1 MDQAYLECIT
11 MNLLSN
17 VPLNCTCPDILS
29 LKGGGN
35 NRVFRVKVNGDSY
48 LLKSYFCH
56 PLDPRDRLETEF
68 RFIDFACENGIQCVP
83 KPIALDRKH
92 QMALYQFVE
101 GKQLTDSEITAVH
114 VQQAINF
121 FKELNKYR
129 NTDSAKRLPDASE
142 ACFSIQDHVSIVSKR
157 IKKLKGIE
165 NQEAQNFVMQAIVPM
180 WRRIKD
186 RTFDQLSEIAL
197 SSNRI
202 DTEHLRISPSDFGFH
217 NAILARNDQLYFIDF
232 EYAGWDDPAKT
243 VCDFFCH
250 PAVPVDFGFFDLF
263 VRAVSGVYPYFSYIC
278 KLLLPIHQIKW
289 SCIMLNDFLPI
300 DGKRRKFADTTVD
313 NKKHKVNQLQ
323 KSKENLQKIHFV

>member
-1 MDQAYLECIT
+1 
-11 MNLLSN
+11 MNLLRN
-17 VPLNCTCPDILS
+17 TVVNCTCPDIS
-29 LKGGGN
+29 PLKGGGN
-35 NRVFRVKVNGDSY
+35 NRVFKVKVNGDFY

-68 RFIDFACENGIQCVP
+68 SFIHFACENGIQCVP

-92 QMALYQFVE
+92 QMALYQFIE
-101 GKQLTDSEITAVH
+101 GKQLTNLEIKEVH

-129 NTDSAKRLPDASE
+129 NTDSAKKLPDASE
-142 ACFSIQDHVSIVSKR
+142 ACFSIQDHVSIVSER
-157 IKKLKGIE
+157 IKNLKEIE
-165 NQEAQNFVMQAIVPM
+165 NQEVQDFITQALVPI
-180 WRRIKD
+180 WERVKD
-186 RTFDQLSEIAL
+186 QILDQLSESISL

-202 DTEHLRISPSDFGFH
+202 AAEHQRISPSDFGFH

-232 EYAGWDDPAKT
+232 EYAGWDDPAKM

-250 PAVPVDFGFFDLF
+250 PAVPVDFNFFDLF
-263 VRAVSGVYPYFSYIC
+263 VRAISGVYPCFSYTC

-300 DGKRRKFADTTVD
+300 DGKRRKFADTIVD
-313 NKKHKVNQLQ
+313 HEKHKANQLQ
-323 KSKENLQKIHFV
+323 KAKKNLQRIRFV